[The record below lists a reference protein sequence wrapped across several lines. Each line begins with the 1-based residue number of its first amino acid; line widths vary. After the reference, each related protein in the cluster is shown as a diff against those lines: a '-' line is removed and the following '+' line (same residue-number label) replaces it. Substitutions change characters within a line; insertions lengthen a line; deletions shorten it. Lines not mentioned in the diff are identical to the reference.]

1 MNHPGAQDSNQFA
14 PLLAAIRYGAVGLA
28 AVTVVSLVVWGLV
41 AGVPG
46 VWGALVGAAV
56 GGAFILA
63 TIIIMYATRNV
74 APTTTGAILLG
85 SWLLKI
91 IIAIAVMVVVRRMD
105 FYDKPAL
112 VVTII
117 AVLVVMLAAESTAIA
132 RTNATYVT
140 PEPSVGDADEG
151 ASATAARDGDGTE
164 EEGSGGPAKR

>member
-1 MNHPGAQDSNQFA
+1 MNHPGAQQPNQFA
-14 PLLAAIRYGAVGLA
+14 PLLAAIRYGAAGLA
-28 AVTVVSLVVWGLV
+28 AVSVVSLIVWGLV
-41 AGVPG
+41 AGGPG

-63 TIIIMYATRNV
+63 TILIMYATRNV

-91 IIAIAVMVVVRRMD
+91 IIAIAVMVVVRQMD

-132 RTNATYVT
+132 RTNSTYVT
-140 PEPSVGDADEG
+140 PEPS
-151 ASATAARDGDGTE
+151 SDGDGEGAGAGADRDAAE
-164 EEGSGGPAKR
+164 EEGTGGSATR